1 MKWPKVSLDEIKA
14 PVRYS
19 FVGGPFGSN
28 LTTCDYVD
36 EGVPVI
42 RGNNLPAD
50 STFHD
55 DDFVFVKEQKAEN
68 LTSNLAH
75 GGDLIFTQRGT
86 LGQVGLIPA
95 EPRFPSYVI
104 SQSQMKLTVHPDKA
118 DAKFIYFYFR
128 SPATVQNVINHA
140 LTSGVPHINLGI
152 LKRFKVP
159 LPSLDEQRRI
169 AEVLSAYDR
178 LMENNRRRMALLE
191 EAARQLYVEW
201 FARLRYPGHIR
212 ARRMDGLPKGWTRC
226 PLGEICTE
234 VRDTAAPDECEPDS
248 PYIGLEHI
256 PRRSIALCEWGR
268 AEEVTSTK
276 HRFRTGDILFGKIRP
291 YFHKVG
297 VAFVDG
303 VASSDAIVLRPAAA
317 EWHSLALLT
326 VSSDAFVADASKTA
340 REGSKMPRADWKLMR
355 TRPVPVPPETLLRAF
370 NAQIEPIVS
379 QLKTL
384 TFQNRRL
391 RTARDL
397 LLPRLMNGDINA

>member
-1 MKWPKVSLDEIKA
+1 MKWRRRKIA
-14 PVRYS
+14 
-19 FVGGPFGSN
+19 N
-28 LTTCDYVD
+28 LGRVVTGKT
-36 EGVPVI
+36 
-42 RGNNLPAD
+42 PA
-50 STFHD
+50 
-55 DDFVFVKEQKAEN
+55 
-68 LTSNLAH
+68 TSNREFFDGEYMFVTPSDINYAHYFCRATESTVTDLAR
-75 GGDLIFTQRGT
+75 QRYKN
-86 LGQVGLIPA
+86 QFIPA
-95 EPRFPSYVI
+95 GSVMFTCIGNTIGKCAIACSECLTNQQINSVI
-104 SQSQMKLTVHPDKA
+104 TNKET
-118 DAKFIYFYFR
+118 DAKFIYYLLCNNV
-128 SPATVQNVINHA
+128 SLIKSLGGGAATPIINKSTFQNIEFSIPDA
-140 LTSGVPHINLGI
+140 
-152 LKRFKVP
+152 
-159 LPSLDEQRRI
+159 DEQRRI
-169 AEVLSAYDR
+169 AEVLEAHDDLIDINS
-178 LMENNRRRMALLE
+178 RRIGFLE
-191 EAARQLYVEW
+191 AAARQLYTEW
-201 FARLRYPGHIR
+201 FARLHYPGHPR
-212 ARRMDGLPKGWTRC
+212 TRRITSLPKGWARR
-226 PLGEICTE
+226 PLGEVCAE

-303 VASSDAIVLRPAAA
+303 VASSDAIVLRPTAA

-355 TRPVPVPPETLLRAF
+355 TRPVPVPPETLLRTF